1 MAKNDR
7 GSISI
12 LQGCR
17 AVLLGAALALVA
29 PAVADEPS
37 DDPAHAHD
45 PADVWAMGR
54 GGQLY
59 DNWMVVTLTDHPEKT
74 HPAYPAKGKKKGAA
88 TWRCKECHGWDTMGR
103 NGAYATGSHKTG
115 IKGVRRVIGMEPEK
129 IVPLFMNRT
138 HAYTER
144 QISHAAQEMLS
155 YFLSRGQIDME
166 RIIDRDTDEA
176 RGDVKQGARLFQD
189 VCATCHGY
197 DGREINF
204 SSKTFPSYVGTVCV
218 KNPWEALHKIRY
230 GQPGVGM
237 VALTNL
243 PLEEIAGILA
253 YCQTLPVK

>member
-1 MAKNDR
+1 MPMNDR

-12 LQGCR
+12 LLRCG
-17 AVLLGAALALVA
+17 AALLGAALVLVA

-45 PADVWAMGR
+45 PTDIWAIGR

-59 DNWMVVTLTDHPEKT
+59 DNWMAVTLSTLPAKT
-74 HPAYPAKGKKKGAA
+74 HPAYPATGKKKGAA
-88 TWRCKECHGWDTMGR
+88 TWRCKECHGWDTLGR
-103 NGAYATGSHKTG
+103 DGAYATGSHKTG
-115 IKGVRRVIGMEPEK
+115 IKGLRRVIGMEPDK
-129 IVPLFMNRT
+129 IVPLFMDPP
-138 HAYTER
+138 HAYTKFK
-144 QISHAAQEMLS
+144 ISHAAQEMLS
-155 YFLSRGQIDME
+155 YFLSKGQIDME
-166 RIIDRDTDEA
+166 RVIDRDTNKAQGE
-176 RGDVKQGARLFQD
+176 VKKGARLFQH

-197 DGREINF
+197 DGKEINF
-204 SSKTFPSYVGTVCV
+204 TSAKFPSYVGTVCV

-243 PLEEIAGILA
+243 PLDDIADILA